1 MRNARAV
8 LALLAGLL
16 ALAVLAG
23 GAAAARLVEEI
34 GFEGALAVPVAA
46 LLALLALSLA
56 RRARYEYQ
64 RTLGRVG
71 GRVLAA
77 VARGLAVLALLL
89 AVTAALALGVFVLLV
104 VLQDR

>member
-23 GAAAARLVEEI
+23 AAAARLLVEI

-56 RRARYEYQ
+56 RRARDEYQ
-64 RTLGRVG
+64 RTLGRAG
-71 GRVLAA
+71 GRVLVA
-77 VARGLAVLALLL
+77 VARAVAVLALLL